1 MVGCYVS
8 LVYLAYWSA
17 KMPFEMIS
25 TFALIKF
32 SVCAFLLMPRSITR
46 LKVLI
51 SKYLHARLATQAAH
65 SPFIEKLPLLLTHP
79 SVDPLGE
86 DQKFCAL
93 MVIIKHPPATCSRPL
108 AFPSFIFLWKRAR
121 EWLLALL
128 CAMCSYSKKY
138 LIFIRR
144 NLFQVAALPACFY
157 CACVCLRTH

>member
-1 MVGCYVS
+1 
-8 LVYLAYWSA
+8 
-17 KMPFEMIS
+17 MIS

-32 SVCAFLLMPRSITR
+32 SVCAFLLKPRSITR

-108 AFPSFIFLWKRAR
+108 AFPSFIFLWKRVS

-128 CAMCSYSKKY
+128 CAMCSYIVKSILFSFGEIFSKWLHY
-138 LIFIRR
+138 RH
-144 NLFQVAALPACFY
+144 VFY
-157 CACVCLRTH
+157 CACVCLRTHYNGEMPIFHPE